1 MARPGYRLFAAGS
14 WGLIF
19 VAVLHT
25 IGHFAGRPT
34 DPAAL
39 KAFAAMASY
48 RLELPLGMQPT
59 ILDVFRDLSLTMAIT
74 LAGLGLQNVVV
85 GRLAGASPLLMRRLA
100 GATSLVLGAL
110 LGLKAF
116 YRISPP
122 LVLVAVVEVL
132 FLFAWVRLG
141 SERTVGRQEKQ

>member
-1 MARPGYRLFAAGS
+1 MARPGYRLFATAS
-14 WGLIF
+14 WGLIL

-39 KAFAAMASY
+39 QAFDAMAGY
-48 RLELPLGMQPT
+48 RLQLPLGSQPT
-59 ILDVFRDLSLTMAIT
+59 ILDVFRDLSLTMAIA

-85 GRLAGASPLLMRRLA
+85 GRLSGASPLLMRRLA
-100 GATSLVLGAL
+100 GTTSLVLGAL

-122 LVLVAVVEVL
+122 LMLVGVVEVL
-132 FLFAWVRLG
+132 FIFAWVRLG
-141 SERTVGRQEKQ
+141 SGSAATRDAT